1 MGTTA
6 AADGKLDIAVVWIRI
21 FCLPIILNNHV
32 VVVVVRVSG
41 NVSLDIVWIDKFS
54 QWCRHRCARSSSRR
68 SDNVVAVG
76 STTDGGVQEEEMNE

>member
-1 MGTTA
+1 MGTTT
-6 AADGKLDIAVVWIRI
+6 DGKLDIAEVWIWK
-21 FCLPIILNNHV
+21 FCPVV

-54 QWCRHRCARSSSRR
+54 QWCRHHCARRSSRR
-68 SDNVVAVG
+68 SDNVVDVG